1 MGGACRWCFLAW
13 SHRTNLLANSKGT
26 QKDYPYEPQNILVAD
41 HFYVCRRGRCCSCR
55 LRAKSGREVKRG
67 FQCGL
72 FSSLF
77 PCCFPGN
84 AARNGSSVLQRLRRS
99 VRSGHE
105 GRSRGDVRS
114 RDDRTRGETCRRIEA
129 SRVILRFRAL
139 SSALS
144 NILAAVTPDSRSR
157 PKADPRARPRR
168 WVARSKAGSAAGR
181 LPPRGGWKERM
192 KGSRPARMPVYG
204 TGFRGRDPGL
214 YAPQPPAIPVAPLQ
228 HPAIH
233 VAGFRI

>member
-114 RDDRTRGETCRRIEA
+114 RDDRCRGAMGI
-129 SRVILRFRAL
+129 
-139 SSALS
+139 
-144 NILAAVTPDSRSR
+144 AAGVGAHR
-157 PKADPRARPRR
+157 P
-168 WVARSKAGSAAGR
+168 AGSSSLVGQTQSPADFSAHQCSGVALFSVTGR
-181 LPPRGGWKERM
+181 APRNR
-192 KGSRPARMPVYG
+192 
-204 TGFRGRDPGL
+204 F
-214 YAPQPPAIPVAPLQ
+214 
-228 HPAIH
+228 HPK
-233 VAGFRI
+233 RIVS